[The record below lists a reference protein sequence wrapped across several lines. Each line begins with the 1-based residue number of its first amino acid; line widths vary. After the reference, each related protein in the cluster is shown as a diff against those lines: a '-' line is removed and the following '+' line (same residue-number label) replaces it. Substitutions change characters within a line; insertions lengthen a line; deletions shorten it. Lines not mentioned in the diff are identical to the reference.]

1 MKIIKTP
8 SPNFNERSCPI
19 DTLIIHY
26 TDMAQAE
33 EALAW
38 LINPASQVSA
48 HYLINEE
55 GDIYQMVEEDK
66 RAWHAGESF
75 WQGRIDINSCSIGI
89 ELANP
94 GHSHGHTPFPDI
106 QIDALIEL
114 IHAIRSRWD
123 IPADRILG
131 HSDVAP
137 RRKQDPGHLFP
148 WKRLAQE
155 GFGLWPQK
163 LIEDQTIE
171 VTEALESI
179 GYETLSPSHALLAF
193 QRHFQPRKIDGA
205 TDRETLCLLQ
215 GLLDSQEKLI

>member
-1 MKIIKTP
+1 MNIVKRL
-8 SPNFNERSCPI
+8 SPHFNERACPI

-26 TDMAQAE
+26 TDMVTAE

-48 HYLINEE
+48 HYLIDED
-55 GDIYQMVEEDK
+55 GHIYQMVEEVK

-75 WQGRIDINSCSIGI
+75 WQGRTDINSCSIGI

-94 GHSHGHTPFPDI
+94 GHSHGHTPFPEAQIDSLIRLACDI
-106 QIDALIEL
+106 Q
-114 IHAIRSRWD
+114 SRWN
-123 IPADRILG
+123 IPASRILG

-148 WKRLAQE
+148 WRLLATE
-155 GFGLWPQK
+155 NLGLWPLKSNKQCDDVVK
-163 LIEDQTIE
+163 GLDQ
-171 VTEALESI
+171 I
-179 GYETLSPSHALLAF
+179 GYETLSPPHALLAF
-193 QRHFQPRKIDGA
+193 QRHFQPHKIDGVVD
-205 TDRETLCLLQ
+205 TETLCLLQ